1 MGGASSGRGSSL
13 GGERAPAELTD
24 VTGSTWNASV
34 RSRGAGYGFGV
45 FDHRPVAVQLTPAA
59 WDDEDVQRLAAAQQA
74 ELRARYD
81 GGQEPGTPPSAAD
94 VAVVLLARDA
104 SGQAVACGALRP
116 LGDGA
121 AEVKRMYVVPGARG
135 RGLSKVVLA
144 GLEAAARDRGWTTLR
159 LETGPRQPEAIALY
173 EGAGYRPIPAFGAYA
188 DDADDSLFYERVLEP
203 GGQAPRDSA
212 TRRIQ

>member
-1 MGGASSGRGSSL
+1 
-13 GGERAPAELTD
+13 
-24 VTGSTWNASV
+24 
-34 RSRGAGYGFGV
+34 V
-45 FDHRPVAVQLTPAA
+45 FDHRPSAVQLTPAA

-104 SGQAVACGALRP
+104 SGQAVGCGALRP
-116 LGDGA
+116 LGDGV

-135 RGLSKVVLA
+135 RGLSRVVLA

-188 DDADDSLFYERVLEP
+188 GADDADSLFYERVLEP
-203 GGQAPRDSA
+203 GGQPARDSA
-212 TRRIQ
+212 TRRSQ